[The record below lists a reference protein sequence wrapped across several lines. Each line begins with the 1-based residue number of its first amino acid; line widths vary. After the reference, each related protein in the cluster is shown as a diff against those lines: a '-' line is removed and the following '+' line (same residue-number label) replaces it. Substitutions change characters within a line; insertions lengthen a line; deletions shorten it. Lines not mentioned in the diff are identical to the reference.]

1 MIREIDW
8 EALRRSGW
16 RIWDYE
22 PGACDLP
29 TDELEEF
36 DKQNVEPSEL
46 VELSILDEPEGTA

>member
-22 PGACDLP
+22 PGGCDLP
-29 TDELEEF
+29 PADELEE
-36 DKQNVEPSEL
+36 L
-46 VELSILDEPEGTA
+46 VELAILDEPEGTA